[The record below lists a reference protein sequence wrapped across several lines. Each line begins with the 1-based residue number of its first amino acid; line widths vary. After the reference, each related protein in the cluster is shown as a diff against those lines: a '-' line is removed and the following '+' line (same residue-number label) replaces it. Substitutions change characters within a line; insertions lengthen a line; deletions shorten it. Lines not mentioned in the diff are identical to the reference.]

1 MPTKTKSVY
10 EHPSDTDGIRVLT
23 TQYWPRGI
31 KKALVD
37 EYIRKLAPTRALL
50 HEFKAG
56 EISWDN
62 YKARYLEEINNP
74 EAEKEL
80 DRLRNL
86 ASEATITIM
95 CVCKEESQC
104 HRSLLK
110 TIIDS
115 SLPRDRVK

>member
-1 MPTKTKSVY
+1 MPIKTKSIY
-10 EHPSDTDGIRVLT
+10 EHPSDTDGIRILT

-31 KKALVD
+31 KKAMVD

-50 HEFKAG
+50 HEFKSG
-56 EISWDN
+56 KISWTDYKERYIKEIS
-62 YKARYLEEINNP
+62 NP
-74 EAEKEL
+74 EAEKEI

-86 ASEATITIM
+86 ASESTITIM

-110 TIIDS
+110 TLINS
-115 SLPRDRVK
+115 VSLRDGVR